1 MMNVAE
7 MKTKHADDHIA
18 RRVEYAPTLIIA
30 LHPDLGRIGD
40 TAPLLGILQEN
51 RDYLSR
57 NRPDFSK
64 NGYTGK
70 PLNDPHISRSPIIF
84 QQDGDDAFRVRA
96 HSTSTKVQIL
106 GRAYQ
111 SEYLLSSAE
120 VSQGVVI
127 TLNNTVVL
135 VLKMMPLEETRYN
148 LDAVLKGISPD
159 INAISHKLEHIAKLD
174 MPVIIRGATGAGKEQ
189 AAYKIHLESHCADN
203 PFVSVN
209 VAAIHDVVAEEELFG
224 VVRGDQHSPGYFC
237 QAQGGTLVL
246 EDLEDASETVV
257 SLLFS
262 ALTQGS
268 YIPPNGNKPV
278 TINCR
283 IIVTSIYDTCPCPQ
297 GSKLWQLMNYLAAYQ
312 VFLPSLAERIED
324 ISILFLHFVEQQWQR
339 IYPQRSF
346 ALKIPASLIAQ
357 LLSFNWPGNVRQL
370 RNVARQVV
378 IDSRDEEALQL
389 DPQLLSI
396 LKPQSSLRGVQE
408 KIKANGSGRKPNT
421 IGREELVEALQKNRF
436 ELQATAREL
445 NISRASVYQ
454 LIQRF
459 DGIRT
464 AQDLSEAELKECYEK
479 YRGDTEQM
487 MWELQVSQVGMRRR
501 LKAMGYDI

>member
-1 MMNVAE
+1 MNVAE
-7 MKTKHADDHIA
+7 MKTKHADDDIA
-18 RRVEYAPTLIIA
+18 HRVEYAPTLIIA
-30 LHPDLGRIGD
+30 LHPDLSRIGE
-40 TAPLLGILQEN
+40 TAPLLGILHEG

-64 NGYTGK
+64 NGCAGK
-70 PLNDPHISRSPIIF
+70 SLNDPHISRSPIIF
-84 QQDGDDAFRVRA
+84 QQDSEEVFRVRA
-96 HSTSTKVQIL
+96 HSTSTKVEIL
-106 GRAYQ
+106 GRAQQ
-111 SEYLLSSAE
+111 SEYLLSTADL
-120 VSQGVVI
+120 SQGVVI
-127 TLNNTVVL
+127 TLNSTVVL
-135 VLKMMPLEETRYN
+135 IVKMMPLEDSRYH
-148 LDAVLKGISPD
+148 LDALLKGISPD
-159 INAISHKLEHIAKLD
+159 INAISSKLEHIAKLD
-174 MPVIIRGATGAGKEQ
+174 IPVIIRGATGAGKEQ
-189 AAYKIHLESHCADN
+189 AAYKVHTESRCADK

-209 VAAIHDVVAEEELFG
+209 LAAIHDVVAEEELFG
-224 VVRGDQHSPGYFC
+224 VVRGEQHSPGYFC
-237 QAQGGTLVL
+237 QAEGGTLIL

-268 YIPPNGNKPV
+268 YIPPNG
-278 TINCR
+278 TTTIAINCR
-283 IIVTSIYDTCPCPQ
+283 IIVTSIYDTCPCPH
-297 GSKLWQLMNYLAAYQ
+297 GSKLWQLMNYLSAYQ

-324 ISILFLHFVEQQWQR
+324 ISILFLHFVQQQWQR
-339 IYPQRSF
+339 IYPHRAF
-346 ALKIPASLIAQ
+346 ELKIPANLVAQ
-357 LLSFNWPGNVRQL
+357 LLTFNWPGNVRQL

-378 IDSRDEEALQL
+378 IDSRDEDVLQL

-396 LKPQSSLRGVQE
+396 LKPQSPLRATQDRP
-408 KIKANGSGRKPNT
+408 NGSGRKPNT